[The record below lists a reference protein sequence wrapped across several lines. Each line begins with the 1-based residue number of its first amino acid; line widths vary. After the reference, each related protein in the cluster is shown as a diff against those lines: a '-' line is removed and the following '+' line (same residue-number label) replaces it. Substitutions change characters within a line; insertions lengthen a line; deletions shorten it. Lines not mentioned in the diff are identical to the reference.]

1 MLDKIKTFFEANKK
15 LVLIGAGL
23 VVAFLIWKKTRK

>member
-15 LVLIGAGL
+15 VVLIAAGL

>member
-1 MLDKIKTFFEANKK
+1 MLDKIKKFYEENKK
-15 LVLIGAGL
+15 VVLIGAGL